1 MKRGSLRAFFL
12 NELRDLYDG
21 EIWLTKVL
29 PDLARGVR
37 SEELRAT
44 VNQHLKQTQEQLNR
58 IEKIFAHLGENPKGK
73 RCKGM
78 QSLVMEC
85 RYAMGEDFE
94 EEARDVSLISEMQ
107 RVKHYEV
114 ATYRSAVVFANL
126 LRDDES
132 GALLRLTLREEEEA
146 NLNLVRLAESTYVEA
161 DRSLKLGAVREITEM
176 ARNDVS
182 RRDPRITEL

>member
-1 MKRGSLRAFFL
+1 MKRGSLRALFL

-29 PDLARGVR
+29 PDLAMAVH
-37 SEELRAT
+37 SQELRAT
-44 VNQHLKQTQEQLNR
+44 VNQHLKETQEQLNR

-94 EEARDVSLISEMQ
+94 EEARDISLISEMQ

-114 ATYRSAVVFANL
+114 ATYRIAVVFANL
-126 LRDDES
+126 LRDNES
-132 GALLRLTLREEEEA
+132 AALLRLTLREEEEG
-146 NLNLVRLAESTYVEA
+146 NLNFVRLAENIYVEA
-161 DRSLKLGAVREITEM
+161 DMSPGLSAVREITEM
-176 ARNDVS
+176 NRT
-182 RRDPRITEL
+182 TEAAKA

>member
-1 MKRGSLRAFFL
+1 VTRGSLRALFL

-29 PDLARGVR
+29 PDLARGVH
-37 SEELRAT
+37 SQELRAT
-44 VNQHLKQTQEQLNR
+44 VNQHLKETQEQLNR
-58 IEKIFAHLGENPKGK
+58 IEKIFAQLGENPKGK

-85 RYAMGEDFE
+85 RYAMGEDLE
-94 EEARDVSLISEMQ
+94 DEVRDVSLISEMQ

-114 ATYRSAVVFANL
+114 ATYRNAVVFANL

-132 GALLRLTLREEEEA
+132 AALLGLTLREQEEA
-146 NLNLVRLAESTYVEA
+146 NLNLVRLAESIYVEA
-161 DRSLKLGAVREITEM
+161 DLSRGRSAVRELTEM
-176 ARNDVS
+176 SRN
-182 RRDPRITEL
+182 T